1 MPVASSL
8 FVTVKNRSPINARG
22 NATGFTTGFS
32 DRAIGEVEVL
42 PCQAESF
49 TDLPASN
56 EAERSRCSKAGVSL
70 GDQISGLIWG
80 NRCLVASLPRCFG
93 VFGTAP

>member
-8 FVTVKNRSPINARG
+8 FVTVKNRSPINAWG

-56 EAERSRCSKAGVSL
+56 EAERSRCSKAGGLTQRSDFGSHL
-70 GDQISGLIWG
+70 GQ
-80 NRCLVASLPRCFG
+80 SLPRCFG
-93 VFGTAP
+93 IFGTAP